1 VTEILVDGAVYTESP
16 RWHDGA
22 FWYSDIGANE
32 VCRVGPDGRRE
43 VVVSS
48 IPHPSGLG
56 WTRSGE
62 LLVAALLESTIYRV
76 GRDGIAHPFCTKEQ
90 HGLAGTN
97 DMATVGARSYVT
109 SSNYHYEKG
118 ADLDFLTRPVGAILM
133 IDHDTGAHRVVA
145 SGYRMPN
152 GVAVSADG
160 RSLVVSELWAK
171 RILSFD
177 ILEDGALGAEP
188 KVLAQND
195 FITDGLCLDAE
206 GGVWLGAAG
215 EQRCQRIDAQG
226 RLAETVETPGWSCI
240 APMLGGPDGRTLFM
254 AVSQMDSPDDI
265 FEGRAKSR
273 ILTARVAIPAAA
285 AAS

>member
-1 VTEILVDGAVYTESP
+1 MTEILVDGAVYTESP

-32 VCRVGPDGRRE
+32 VCRVGPDGGRE

-48 IPHPSGLG
+48 IPNPSGLG
-56 WTRSGE
+56 WTREGD
-62 LLVAALLESTIYRV
+62 LLVAALLESVVYRV
-76 GRDGIAHPFCTKEQ
+76 GPDGVARPFCTSAQ
-90 HGLAGTN
+90 HGLIGTN
-97 DMATVGARSYVT
+97 DMASNSQRSYVT
-109 SSNYHYEKG
+109 SSNYRYHKG
-118 ADLDFLTRPVGAILM
+118 ADLEFLSRPVGAILM
-133 IDHDTGAHRVVA
+133 LDHETGAHRIVA

-152 GVAVSADG
+152 GLAISADG

-177 ILEDGALGAEP
+177 ILEDGALAPEP

-206 GGVWLGAAG
+206 GGVWLGTAG
-215 EQRCQRIDAQG
+215 EQRCQRIDAAG
-226 RLAETVETPGWSCI
+226 RLAEVVETPGWSCI

-265 FEGRAKSR
+265 FEGRARSR
-273 ILTARVAIPAAA
+273 ILTTRVAIPAA
-285 AAS
+285 